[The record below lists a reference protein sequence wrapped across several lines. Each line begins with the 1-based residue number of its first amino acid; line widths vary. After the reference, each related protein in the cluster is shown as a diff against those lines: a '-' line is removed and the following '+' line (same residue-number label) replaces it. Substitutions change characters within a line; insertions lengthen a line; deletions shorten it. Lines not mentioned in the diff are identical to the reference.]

1 MFCYIRNLFY
11 ICAVKHFKKHIKWNQ
26 KKKLTSDIVKTLANN
41 LQNKE
46 LKNAIK
52 SMAFIDYKGK
62 VEIKQWVME
71 ITSIYGV
78 VFMRFEYNNKSDYE
92 KDVKIMKRIFVS
104 LPKSETLDF

>member
-1 MFCYIRNLFY
+1 
-11 ICAVKHFKKHIKWNQ
+11 
-26 KKKLTSDIVKTLANN
+26 
-41 LQNKE
+41 
-46 LKNAIK
+46 
-52 SMAFIDYKGK
+52 MAFIDYKGK